1 LKLSLVTRRFVR
13 FRRTHL
19 GLRDAAV
26 TLLLCDRAS
35 HCRRRRR
42 LLSRRE
48 IGLGRDRGLP
58 LRWSALA
65 SRLGSVARC
74 GEGTVF
80 FEVLFKFSVCSILL
94 PRSSTLTLSR
104 PGIEPGP
111 TGVPPDS
118 NPVSWPHRRRSWFAV
133 PMASLTPHFEASS
146 RVVGGVVCRP
156 RTSPGP
162 CRVRCAAD
170 DESNTRVGV
179 FSRPPPRLQSP
190 TATDTSR
197 KSHG

>member
-1 LKLSLVTRRFVR
+1 MRPTAAA
-13 FRRTHL
+13 
-19 GLRDAAV
+19 AAV
-26 TLLLCDRAS
+26 SSRVERSDSAVTGVY
-35 HCRRRRR
+35 HCGGRPWRRGWVR
-42 LLSRRE
+42 LLDVER
-48 IGLGRDRGLP
+48 GRF
-58 LRWSALA
+58 
-65 SRLGSVARC
+65 
-74 GEGTVF
+74 F